1 MNFSKEAKDMLSVI
15 QTYRRHIH
23 RYPELSYKEKE
34 TTEYIENILKKAGIS
49 VTRFDDHYGLIGTL
63 QGAYPGKTILLRADI
78 DALPIH
84 EKNDLPYCSTYDGVM
99 HACGH
104 DCHTSMLLGA
114 AQLLAHHREELSG
127 TVKFLFQSGEESG
140 HGANYYVDKGCL
152 TGVDGAMA
160 MHMMNELPKGTF
172 SIEAGPRMSSCTDF
186 TLTVHGVSSHGSM
199 PHLGKDAIVA
209 ASSIIMNLQTL
220 VSRENNPLHP
230 LVITIGTVHAGK
242 QFNIVADTV
251 AMKGTIRTF
260 EPEVFKEAPLRLKA
274 LATSVAE
281 ALGCT
286 VDMAIDTSEP
296 AAINRDASLLV
307 TARKS
312 VVELFGPSIL
322 QSMKQKMAS
331 EDFAVIMEKVP
342 SVLCFLGYHDET
354 DGTVYPLHSK
364 EFCVN
369 DDILYKGA
377 ALFAQ
382 FAYDYLKGD
391 SQNG

>member
-1 MNFSKEAKDMLSVI
+1 MNFSQEAKDMLSVI

-23 RYPELSYKEKE
+23 QYPELSYKEKD
-34 TTEYIENILKKAGIS
+34 TTLYIEDVLNKAGIL
-49 VTRFDDHYGLIGTL
+49 VTRFNNHYGLMGTL
-63 QGAYPGKTILLRADI
+63 KGSHPGKTILLRADI
-78 DALPIH
+78 DALPIQ
-84 EKNDLPYCSTYDGVM
+84 EKNDLSFCSTHDGAM

-104 DCHTSMLLGA
+104 DCHTAMLLGA
-114 AQLLAHHREELSG
+114 AKLLASHKEELSG
-127 TVKFLFQSGEESG
+127 TVKFLFESGEESG
-140 HGANYYVDKGCL
+140 HGANYYVDQGCL
-152 TGVDGAMA
+152 DGVDGAMA
-160 MHMMNELPKGTF
+160 MHMMNEIPKGTF

-230 LVITIGTVHAGK
+230 LVITIGKVRAGK
-242 QFNIVADTV
+242 QFNIVSDTV
-251 AMKGTIRTF
+251 VMEGTIRTF
-260 EPEVFKEAPLRLKA
+260 EPEVFKEAPGRLKA
-274 LATSVAE
+274 LATSVAC

-286 VDMAIDTSEP
+286 VDMEIHTSEP
-296 AAINRDASLLV
+296 AAINKDVYLLDI
-307 TARKS
+307 ARKS
-312 VVELFGPSIL
+312 AVELFGPSIL
-322 QSMKQKMAS
+322 QSMQQKMAS

-342 SVLCFLGYHDET
+342 SVLCFLGYHDEK

-391 SQNG
+391 SQQ